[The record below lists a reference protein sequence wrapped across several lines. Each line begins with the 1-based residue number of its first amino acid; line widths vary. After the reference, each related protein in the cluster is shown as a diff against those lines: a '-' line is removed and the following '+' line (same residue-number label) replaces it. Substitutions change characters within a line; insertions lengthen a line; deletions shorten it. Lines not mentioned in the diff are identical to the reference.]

1 VNYKVENSKWESEID
16 LSILEAGLMIREQLI
31 EKLMDDVE
39 RNKGNWNSS
48 GLAIMNIEN
57 SIIGIRGDVPD
68 EYIEYY
74 LKFPISEMHEGD
86 SIHNGRSF
94 LMRIT
99 EKAAVIV
106 VLKEEHLARLSAI
119 NLRGRIS
126 ALHDFYLLDLDEKCS
141 EKIFGESNIN
151 QSSSILED
159 TINKIKSGEIAADVA
174 INQWLNSF
182 ISRVRNIQV

>member
-1 VNYKVENSKWESEID
+1 VVDSTIENSLEPEIEPP
-16 LSILEAGLMIREQLI
+16 ILEGVIMIRKQLI

-39 RNKGNWNSS
+39 RNKGKWNSI
-48 GLAIMNIEN
+48 GLAIINIEN
-57 SIIGIRGDVPD
+57 SIIGIRGKVPD
-68 EYIEYY
+68 EVIEYY
-74 LKFPISEMHEGD
+74 MKFPISQMHEGD
-86 SIHNGRSF
+86 SINNSNSF

-106 VLKEEHLARLSAI
+106 VLEEEHLARLSAI

-126 ALHDFYLLDLDEKCS
+126 ALHDFYLLDLDEKRS
-141 EKIFGESNIN
+141 EKIFAESNMN

-159 TINKIKSGEIAADVA
+159 AINKIKSGEIAADVA

-182 ISRVRNIQV
+182 ISRVRNAQV